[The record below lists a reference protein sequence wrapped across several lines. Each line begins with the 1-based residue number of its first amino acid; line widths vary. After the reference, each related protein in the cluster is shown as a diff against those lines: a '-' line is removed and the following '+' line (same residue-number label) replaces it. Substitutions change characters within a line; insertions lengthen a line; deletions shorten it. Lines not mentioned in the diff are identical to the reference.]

1 MTSLSRKAAAILI
14 AGAASL
20 AILTPAAMAED
31 RGPGR
36 PDNNR
41 PQAQNSER
49 FFAFRADRG
58 GHHLRGPGGPRGGFI
73 DVTCSDR
80 GAEGIEHAF
89 VSLSYRVD
97 LTDEQKPVF
106 DDLKATALG
115 AQADFA
121 ETCTAAVDA
130 VRDNGDAD
138 MLQRMQTRLAIETAR
153 IEALETVLPKFETFY
168 NGLSDEQKASLQ
180 PRRHEGREQGERGP
194 GRHPGHER
202 PGAERPAAPPAPE
215 NPATPEDAPSED

>member
-1 MTSLSRKAAAILI
+1 MTSLSRKAAAVLI

-20 AILTPAAMAED
+20 AVLTPAAMAED

-36 PDNNR
+36 ADHQR
-41 PQAQNSER
+41 QHAQSAER
-49 FFAFRADRG
+49 FLAFRAERG
-58 GHHLRGPGGPRGGFI
+58 GHHLRGPGGPRGGMLN
-73 DVTCSDR
+73 VTCSDR

-97 LTDEQKPVF
+97 LTDEQKPAF

-121 ETCTAAVDA
+121 ETCSAAVDA
-130 VRDNGDAD
+130 VRANGDAD

-153 IEALETVLPKFETFY
+153 IEAMETLLPKFETFY

-180 PRRHEGREQGERGP
+180 PRQHEGRERGDRGP
-194 GRHPGHER
+194 RRPGHER

-215 NPATPEDAPSED
+215 NPADLEDAPSEG